1 MTNVK
6 ELMKYLSKFD
16 KHTPIALAIETEN
29 TMKLQNMKA
38 AEATALNNTTGDKV
52 EILIFLADNTNFEN
66 N

>member
-16 KHTPIALAIETEN
+16 KYTPIALAIETEN
-29 TMKLQNMKA
+29 NMKLQNMKA
-38 AEATALNNTTGDKV
+38 AEATALNNVTGDKV
-52 EILIFLADNTNFEN
+52 EILIFLADNTNFQN

>member
-16 KHTPIALAIETEN
+16 KYTPIALGIETEN
-29 TMKLQNMKA
+29 NMKLQNMKA
-38 AEATALNNTTGDKV
+38 AEATALNNVTGDKV
-52 EILIFLADNTNFEN
+52 EILIFLADNTNFQN